1 MVLGV
6 RILQPPLNINGYE
19 NWYIGLVA
27 IWCADWVKSSSRV
40 LNCAGS
46 NPVPFT
52 NFNIIDMRNFLVLF
66 IFAVLLSSCV
76 DKTIDYTVYSV
87 EKIQETSGDSERG
100 VHTETYWLVSTDKGT
115 YSIQPSGVWA
125 YPQAAGMLKADS
137 TYTIK
142 VEGPHMPL
150 FGEYGRIT
158 KVTKHDH

>member
-27 IWCADWVKSSSRV
+27 IWCADWVKSSSR
-40 LNCAGS
+40 
-46 NPVPFT
+46 
-52 NFNIIDMRNFLVLF
+52 
-66 IFAVLLSSCV
+66 
-76 DKTIDYTVYSV
+76 
-87 EKIQETSGDSERG
+87 

>member
-52 NFNIIDMRNFLVLF
+52 NFNIIDIRNFLVLF

-76 DKTIDYTVYSV
+76 DKTIDCTVYSV

-115 YSIQPSGVWA
+115 YSIQPSGV
-125 YPQAAGMLKADS
+125 GIS
-137 TYTIK
+137 TSSRTPFWRE
-142 VEGPHMPL
+142 VQN
-150 FGEYGRIT
+150 GRQRSIYFSRNIGNI
-158 KVTKHDH
+158 

>member
-1 MVLGV
+1 
-6 RILQPPLNINGYE
+6 
-19 NWYIGLVA
+19 
-27 IWCADWVKSSSRV
+27 
-40 LNCAGS
+40 
-46 NPVPFT
+46 
-52 NFNIIDMRNFLVLF
+52 MRNFLVLF

-76 DKTIDYTVYSV
+76 DKTIDCTVYSV
-87 EKIQETSGDSERG
+87 EKIRQEILNE
-100 VHTETYWLVSTDKGT
+100 HTETYWLVSTDKGT